1 MRNKLYLKTLAVIM
15 AITAPP
21 VFSLTAQAQ
30 RQVQVVEIQKQPDG
44 TEIHVPK
51 TIEVPEK
58 SAEEVAAAKR
68 KAATVTAEED
78 DLQYF
83 LNNLA
88 KTRAGEST
96 VVIDLSTFKDTIR
109 QTTLQVNQGISLK
122 FTNGAIRRGEGI
134 AKDEPVVMISNGT
147 AVEFDETV
155 ILSGE
160 NLENNGPVVH
170 VDNSSLKTAAYIG
183 NTKIGSTLW
192 HYYSLRVDTNAHIE
206 SHSAGSKSMT
216 LYANSTTGNSTLE
229 IIGGVIAPGLSY
241 GSDNNMVMTGGKI
254 GESGQGGI
262 HLNGKGG
269 IILSGG
275 KVNTVYCDNADAAQ
289 DVFVLGENVSVRG
302 ILYANLSSKL
312 RLSQMLT
319 NNFYKTLFLQ
329 YHNPEIHDGLVVA
342 VGENGYQISQEDLS
356 LMALWYWH
364 TGGDV
369 LQDISLYKLC
379 LEGNSVVVR
388 KKVQDL
394 QSAINN
400 AADNTETTIN
410 LDNYGELT
418 TGILIPTG
426 KKIKM
431 TGTKNVALA
440 SNFTGDYIFRTEGDA
455 QLDITIP
462 GFSTSTYPKY
472 AFVAGGGSSKIQIN
486 QYGESIMAYLN
497 TLLYTENG
505 GTIDCYSKITKTTF
519 YNSTGGTINIYSDGD
534 VLNPTAEEG
543 STTNIT
549 GKLFFSGTFT
559 AEGTVRM
566 RGDIISNLTN
576 LVLGKN
582 SLMTF
587 TTDVAR
593 ANAKNLIAS
602 FKNNDYTLGKD
613 YIHFLGSYYRIKF
626 SELLY
631 GHTPTIGSYI
641 GEDEK
646 KHDCIRIVE
655 YDKEKTD
662 AELARIAVELNAL
675 EENRV
680 DCVERLQE
688 TRIAIEENYNV
699 GNLTSEEYEQ
709 LERGYRDIL
718 PRIAQYDAV
727 YAIYKADHLSIIEAG
742 YYAEIWIINAVI
754 DDLQNRLFAIEEEIA
769 SLQRELDTILASHK
783 KPFTN
788 TDDLQDYLNSLAQ
801 NNETTPDAPAKVS
814 VENGTEI
821 EDIVIPEGTHVEID
835 IDGNGGE
842 STDDLQAYLNGLV
855 NVSEGSSLTIKGK
868 WVVPTGALN
877 PRIDVRGIIDIY
889 ATIILEGTRE
899 EVVRVYG
906 GGTANWRGN
915 MPTGKIHN
923 EGTLNHYSGTTGH
936 IENHG
941 TANHSGGTCHH
952 IVNYVT
958 YNLTGGTIDGN
969 GSTFDYAFENHGT
982 AHLTGG
988 TIIHRHTLI
997 YIVKGAT
1004 TYIDGT
1010 KLDDSNAMTTI
1021 RAYEDFHM
1029 RGDYKPVNIELYY
1042 GVRIHFLTSWTVR
1055 WHITFIDNRVTV
1067 RKVIFMSD
1075 DFTFDD
1081 RNIQYI
1087 DYPLPDGYRW
1097 YWNREENGIELR
1109 DDRVYDSDD
1118 LQNFLDGLA
1127 SNPGTSLEPRRL
1139 YGDGHTVYINRRFSF
1154 PALTHVL
1161 IRDIRLIFDGSDGR
1175 WDIPSGTTVYLC
1187 DTKVE
1192 NDGEGVSGL
1201 HVHGDLYLEKTIFLN
1216 VHLYLYRTLYIWD
1229 RITSPLYIHYIAD
1242 GGLNG
1247 GERIAEGADGYILTE
1262 SDLQNLIYSDEPTDG
1277 HDWYLM
1283 LDGNAIV
1290 LADRNITGI
1299 GGIHG
1304 VDTATP
1310 RAAFTPDGTLRISGT
1325 SPDTPCML
1333 FRTDGTRIATGT
1345 AAEIAT
1351 KAMGIAK
1358 GHYILRIGSETLKL
1372 VR

>member
-1 MRNKLYLKTLAVIM
+1 MRNRLYLKVAAVIM
-15 AITAPP
+15 AITALP

-30 RQVQVVEIQKQPDG
+30 RQVHVTELQKQPDG
-44 TEIHVPK
+44 TEVYVPK
-51 TIEVPEK
+51 TIEVPEE
-58 SAEEVAAAKR
+58 SAEELAAAKR

-88 KTRAGEST
+88 MTRAGESP
-96 VVIDLSTFKDTIR
+96 VVIDLSTFSATTR
-109 QTTLQVNQGISLK
+109 ETTLEVNQGISIK
-122 FTNGAIRRGEGI
+122 FTNGTLKRGTGLAEGAAIIR
-134 AKDEPVVMISNGT
+134 ISNGT
-147 AVEFDETV
+147 IVEFDETV
-155 ILSGE
+155 TISGE
-160 NLENNGPVVH
+160 NLPTNGVAVYLG
-170 VDNSSLKTAAYIG
+170 DASLKTAAWIG
-183 NTKIGSTLW
+183 NTKDAELD
-192 HYYSLRVDTNAHIE
+192 YYCCI
-206 SHSAGSKSMT
+206 SAYSSSSK
-216 LYANSTTGNSTLE
+216 LEVLGGTTD
-229 IIGGVIAPGLSY
+229 IGGISYKGTEPLVI
-241 GSDNNMVMTGGKI
+241 
-254 GESGQGGI
+254 
-262 HLNGKGG
+262 
-269 IILSGG
+269 SGG
-275 KVNTVYCDNADAAQ
+275 KHHSIHSHGSDA
-289 DVFVLGENVSVRG
+289 VISGENTEIS
-302 ILYANLSSKL
+302 LFAFTDKKSKL
-312 RLSQMLT
+312 YLKSSVKYLR
-319 NNFYKTLFLQ
+319 FYDMF
-329 YHNPEIHDGLVVA
+329 HVISDGYAVA
-342 VGENGYQISQEDLS
+342 TGYDGYQLTED
-356 LMALWYWH
+356 
-364 TGGDV
+364 D
-369 LQDISLYKLC
+369 LQMIKVSYDKSVCDYEKR
-379 LEGNSVVVR
+379 LEGNSIVMR
-388 KKVQDL
+388 KIVKDL
-394 QSAINN
+394 QSDINN
-400 AADNTETTIN
+400 AADNKVTTIN
-410 LDNYGELT
+410 LDDYGELT

-426 KKIKM
+426 KKVRL
-431 TGTKNVALA
+431 TGTKNVTLA
-440 SNFTGDYIFRTEGDA
+440 SNFTGDFIFRTEGDA
-455 QLDITIP
+455 QLYITIP
-462 GFSTSTYPKY
+462 GFSASTYPKY

-486 QYGESIMAYLN
+486 QYGESIIDYVN

-505 GTIDCYSKITKTTF
+505 GTIDCYSKITKSTF

-549 GKLFFSGTFT
+549 GKLLFSGTFT
-559 AEGTVRM
+559 AEGTVSM
-566 RGDIISNLTN
+566 RGDIINNLTN

-582 SLMTF
+582 SFVGF
-587 TTDVAR
+587 TTEVTGAG
-593 ANAKNLIAS
+593 NLIAS

-613 YIHFLGSYYRIKF
+613 YIHFLSSYYYRIKF
-626 SELLY
+626 SGLLD
-631 GHTPTIGSYI
+631 GHTTIIGSYK
-641 GEDEK
+641 GEDGVS
-646 KHDCIRIVE
+646 HSCIRIVE
-655 YDKEKTD
+655 YDEEEVSSKMSSI
-662 AELARIAVELNAL
+662 AEDLHELDDRILACDKAL
-675 EENRV
+675 EV
-680 DCVERLQE
+680 VAK
-688 TRIAIEENYNV
+688 AISENYRV
-699 GNLTSEEYEQ
+699 GNLTSEESEKLRASYYELLPDLDACCAELKATNSLYKEVEEYRNYIYESIRQ
-709 LERGYRDIL
+709 L
-718 PRIAQYDAV
+718 
-727 YAIYKADHLSIIEAG
+727 
-742 YYAEIWIINAVI
+742 AEMTSVLAYNI
-754 DDLQNRLFAIEEEIA
+754 DEIQELIA

-801 NNETTPDAPAKVS
+801 NNETTPEDPAKVP
-814 VENGTEI
+814 VADGTEI
-821 EDIVIPEGTHVEID
+821 KDIVIPEGTHVEID

-923 EGTLNHYSGTTGH
+923 EGTLNHYSGTIGH

-941 TANHSGGTCHH
+941 TTNHSGGTCHH
-952 IVNYVT
+952 VVNYIT
-958 YNLTGGTIDGN
+958 YNLTGGTIDGS

-982 AHLTGG
+982 ARLTGG
-988 TIIHRHTLI
+988 TIIHRQTLI
-997 YIVKGAT
+997 YIVKGST

-1010 KLDDSNAMTTI
+1010 KLDDSNATITI

-1029 RGDYKPVNIELYY
+1029 RGDYEPVNIELYY

-1097 YWNREENGIELR
+1097 YWNREDNGIELR

-1118 LQNFLDGLA
+1118 LQNFLDGLS

-1161 IRDIRLIFDGSDGR
+1161 IRDIRLVFDGADGR

-1229 RITSPLYIHYIAD
+1229 RITSPLYIHYISD

-1325 SPDTPCML
+1325 SSDTPCSL

-1358 GHYILRIGSETLKL
+1358 GHYILRIGSETMKL

>member
-1 MRNKLYLKTLAVIM
+1 M
-15 AITAPP
+15 AITALP

-30 RQVQVVEIQKQPDG
+30 RQVHVTELQKQPDG
-44 TEIHVPK
+44 TEVYVPK
-51 TIEVPEK
+51 TIEVPEE
-58 SAEEVAAAKR
+58 SAEELAAAKR

-88 KTRAGEST
+88 MTRAGESP
-96 VVIDLSTFKDTIR
+96 VVIDLSTFSATTR
-109 QTTLQVNQGISLK
+109 ETTLEVNQGISIK
-122 FTNGAIRRGEGI
+122 FTNGTLKRGTGLAEGAAIIR
-134 AKDEPVVMISNGT
+134 ISNGT
-147 AVEFDETV
+147 IVEFDETV
-155 ILSGE
+155 TISGE
-160 NLENNGPVVH
+160 NLPTNGVAVYLG
-170 VDNSSLKTAAYIG
+170 DASLKTAAWIG
-183 NTKIGSTLW
+183 NTKDAELD
-192 HYYSLRVDTNAHIE
+192 YYCCI
-206 SHSAGSKSMT
+206 SAYSSSSK
-216 LYANSTTGNSTLE
+216 LEVLGGTTD
-229 IIGGVIAPGLSY
+229 IGGISYKGTEPLVI
-241 GSDNNMVMTGGKI
+241 
-254 GESGQGGI
+254 
-262 HLNGKGG
+262 
-269 IILSGG
+269 SGG
-275 KVNTVYCDNADAAQ
+275 KHHSIHSHGSDA
-289 DVFVLGENVSVRG
+289 VISGENTEIS
-302 ILYANLSSKL
+302 LFAFTDKKSKL
-312 RLSQMLT
+312 YLKSSVKYLR
-319 NNFYKTLFLQ
+319 FYDMF
-329 YHNPEIHDGLVVA
+329 HVISDGYAVA
-342 VGENGYQISQEDLS
+342 TGYDGYQLTED
-356 LMALWYWH
+356 
-364 TGGDV
+364 D
-369 LQDISLYKLC
+369 LQMIKVSYDKSVCDYEKR
-379 LEGNSVVVR
+379 LEGNSIVMR
-388 KKVQDL
+388 KIVKDL
-394 QSAINN
+394 QSDINN
-400 AADNTETTIN
+400 AADNKVTTIN
-410 LDNYGELT
+410 LDDYGELT

-426 KKIKM
+426 KKVRL
-431 TGTKNVALA
+431 TGTKNVTLA
-440 SNFTGDYIFRTEGDA
+440 SNFTGDFIFRTEGDA
-455 QLDITIP
+455 QLYITIP
-462 GFSTSTYPKY
+462 GFSASTYPKY
-472 AFVAGGGSSKIQIN
+472 AFVAGGGSSMILID
-486 QYGESIMAYLN
+486 QYGESIIYYTN

-505 GTIDCYSKITKTTF
+505 GTIDCYSKITKSTF

-549 GKLFFSGTFT
+549 GKLLFSGTFT
-559 AEGTVRM
+559 AEGTVSM
-566 RGDIISNLTN
+566 RGDIINNLTN

-582 SLMTF
+582 SFVGF
-587 TTDVAR
+587 TTEVTGAG
-593 ANAKNLIAS
+593 NLIAS

-613 YIHFLGSYYRIKF
+613 YIHFLSSYYYRIKF
-626 SELLY
+626 SGLLD
-631 GHTPTIGSYI
+631 GHTTTIGSYK
-641 GEDEK
+641 GEDGVS
-646 KHDCIRIVE
+646 HSCIRIVE
-655 YDKEKTD
+655 YDEEEVSSKMSSI
-662 AELARIAVELNAL
+662 AEDLHELDDRILACDKAL
-675 EENRV
+675 EV
-680 DCVERLQE
+680 VAK
-688 TRIAIEENYNV
+688 AISENYRV
-699 GNLTSEEYEQ
+699 GNLTSEESEKLRASYYELLPDLDACCAELKATNSLYKEVEEYRNYIYESIRQ
-709 LERGYRDIL
+709 L
-718 PRIAQYDAV
+718 
-727 YAIYKADHLSIIEAG
+727 
-742 YYAEIWIINAVI
+742 AEMTSVLAYNI
-754 DDLQNRLFAIEEEIA
+754 DEIQELIA

-801 NNETTPDAPAKVS
+801 NNETTPEDPAKVP
-814 VENGTEI
+814 VADGTEI
-821 EDIVIPEGTHVEID
+821 KDIVIPEGTHVEID

-923 EGTLNHYSGTTGH
+923 EGTLNHYSGTIGH

-941 TANHSGGTCHH
+941 TTNHSGGTCHH
-952 IVNYVT
+952 VVNYKT
-958 YNLTGGTIDGN
+958 YTFSGGTIDGN
-969 GSTFDYAFENHGT
+969 GSAFDYAFENHGT

-1010 KLDDSNAMTTI
+1010 MLDDRNAMTTI

-1029 RGDYKPVNIELYY
+1029 RGDYEPVNIELYY

-1161 IRDIRLIFDGSDGR
+1161 IRDIRLVFDGADGR

-1304 VDTATP
+1304 GDTATP

-1325 SPDTPCML
+1325 SSDTPCSL

-1358 GHYILRIGSETLKL
+1358 GQYILRIGSETLKL

>member
-1 MRNKLYLKTLAVIM
+1 MRNRLYLKVAAVIM
-15 AITAPP
+15 AITALP

-30 RQVQVVEIQKQPDG
+30 REVQVMELQKQPDG
-44 TEIHVPK
+44 TEVYVPK

-78 DLQYF
+78 DLQYY
-83 LNNLA
+83 LNHIV
-88 KTRAGEST
+88 KTRAGESA
-96 VVIDLSTFKDTIR
+96 VVIDLSTFSATTR
-109 QTTLQVNQGISLK
+109 ETTLEVNQGISIK
-122 FTNGAIRRGEGI
+122 FTNGTLKSGTGLPSGA
-134 AKDEPVVMISNGT
+134 PVISISNGSV
-147 AVEFDETV
+147 VEFDATV
-155 ILSGE
+155 VISRNLSTDGYAVE
-160 NLENNGPVVH
+160 LL
-170 VDNSSLKTAAYIG
+170 DASLNTAARI
-183 NTKIGSTLW
+183 S
-192 HYYSLRVDTNAHIE
+192 E
-206 SHSAGSKSMT
+206 SHSNCISATS
-216 LYANSTTGNSTLE
+216 
-229 IIGGVIAPGLSY
+229 
-241 GSDNNMVMTGGKI
+241 
-254 GESGQGGI
+254 
-262 HLNGKGG
+262 
-269 IILSGG
+269 
-275 KVNTVYCDNADAAQ
+275 
-289 DVFVLGENVSVRG
+289 
-302 ILYANLSSKL
+302 LSSKL
-312 RLSQMLT
+312 EVEGGTIGGIVYHGEDQLVISGGTLNYVEVWSEANIIVSGGTLRCLKVCSEAYVIASGEDTYIDYLIYTKNVYRLYLKSAVK
-319 NNFYKTLFLQ
+319 YV
-329 YHNPEIHDGLVVA
+329 YIHDWD
-342 VGENGYQISQEDLS
+342 GEISDGEVLATGYDGYQLTENDMQRITVHS
-356 LMALWYWH
+356 
-364 TGGDV
+364 GI
-369 LQDISLYKLC
+369 LQVYDKC
-379 LEGNSVVVR
+379 LEGNSIVLR
-388 KKVQDL
+388 KKVKDL

-400 AADNTETTIN
+400 AADNTETTID

-418 TGILIPTG
+418 TGILIPAG

-455 QLDITIP
+455 QLTINIP
-462 GFSTSTYPKY
+462 GFSGYSSTALPKY
-472 AFVAGGGSSKIQIN
+472 GLVAGGSASKIQVN
-486 QYGESIMAYLN
+486 QSGTNTLTLPN
-497 TLLYTENG
+497 TLLCTENG
-505 GTIDCYSKITKTTF
+505 GTIDCYANISTKGI
-519 YNSTGGTINIYSDGD
+519 YNATGGTMNIYSESGEVETFTDDGGT
-534 VLNPTAEEG
+534 V
-543 STTNIT
+543 NIT
-549 GKLFFSGTFT
+549 GPVKFYSIFTSLGTAT
-559 AEGTVRM
+559 MLSENVTSLAK
-566 RGDIISNLTN
+566 
-576 LVLGKN
+576 LVLGKQ
-582 SLMTF
+582 SSMTF
-587 TTDVAR
+587 TSKWVKPTSLNISFKDNDYVLDQTYITFEKSTTMLSGFETVRFTLQSEHSAYLSGRHLIIEEVDEDALRQLEKHYHSLEADLASSAENVYVMSELIHNYYLQGLLTEQEYNSFCESLKEVSQQISDVDKALQIYEGLR
-593 ANAKNLIAS
+593 PVFYGKYSVMECEKYAYDLERNLSGINERIANLENEIYSIIAS
-602 FKNNDYTLGKD
+602 
-613 YIHFLGSYYRIKF
+613 R
-626 SELLY
+626 
-631 GHTPTIGSYI
+631 
-641 GEDEK
+641 K
-646 KHDCIRIVE
+646 K
-655 YDKEKTD
+655 T
-662 AELARIAVELNAL
+662 
-675 EENRV
+675 
-680 DCVERLQE
+680 
-688 TRIAIEENYNV
+688 
-699 GNLTSEEYEQ
+699 
-709 LERGYRDIL
+709 
-718 PRIAQYDAV
+718 
-727 YAIYKADHLSIIEAG
+727 
-742 YYAEIWIINAVI
+742 
-754 DDLQNRLFAIEEEIA
+754 
-769 SLQRELDTILASHK
+769 
-783 KPFTN
+783 FTN

-801 NNETTPDAPAKVS
+801 NNETTPEDPAKVP
-814 VENGTEI
+814 VADGTEI
-821 EDIVIPEGTHVEID
+821 KDIVIPEGTHVEID

-877 PRIDVRGIIDIY
+877 PRIDVHGVINIY

-952 IVNYVT
+952 IVNYKT
-958 YNLTGGTIDGN
+958 YTFSGGTIDGN

-1010 KLDDSNAMTTI
+1010 KLDDRNATTTI

-1161 IRDIRLIFDGSDGR
+1161 IRDIRLIFDGADGR

-1242 GGLNG
+1242 GGLDG

-1304 VDTATP
+1304 GDTATP

-1325 SPDTPCML
+1325 SSDTPCML

>member
-1 MRNKLYLKTLAVIM
+1 M
-15 AITAPP
+15 AITALP
-21 VFSLTAQAQ
+21 VFSLTAQTQ

-44 TEIHVPK
+44 TEVYVPK

-122 FTNGAIRRGEGI
+122 FTHGAIRRGEGI
-134 AKDEPVVMISNGT
+134 AKHSPIIRISNST
-147 AVEFDETV
+147 VVEFDETV
-155 ILSGE
+155 TISGE
-160 NLENNGPVVH
+160 NLSTNGTAVNLE
-170 VDNSSLKTAAYIG
+170 DASLRTAAWIG
-183 NTKIGSTLW
+183 NVKYGTENS
-192 HYYSLRVDTNAHIE
+192 YS
-206 SHSAGSKSMT
+206 SAIVASSSSK
-216 LYANSTTGNSTLE
+216 LE
-229 IIGGVIAPGLSY
+229 IVGGTTDYGGTIWYDGAEPLVI
-241 GSDNNMVMTGGKI
+241 
-254 GESGQGGI
+254 
-262 HLNGKGG
+262 
-269 IILSGG
+269 SGG
-275 KVNTVYCDNADAAQ
+275 KHGCIVIQSAADA
-289 DVFVLGENVSVRG
+289 VISGENTSVSELGLPRETSR
-302 ILYANLSSKL
+302 LYLRSAVKYIGFVSSCISDGYVLATGYDGYHLTESDLQTIHVL
-312 RLSQMLT
+312 RSSSV
-319 NNFYKTLFLQ
+319 
-329 YHNPEIHDGLVVA
+329 NPADYE
-342 VGENGYQISQEDLS
+342 
-356 LMALWYWH
+356 
-364 TGGDV
+364 
-369 LQDISLYKLC
+369 KR
-379 LEGNSVVVR
+379 LEGNSIVIR
-388 KKVQDL
+388 KIVKDL

-410 LDNYGELT
+410 LDDYGELT

-426 KKIKM
+426 KKIKL
-431 TGTKNVALA
+431 TGTKDVTLA

-462 GFSTSTYPKY
+462 GFSASTYPKY

-505 GTIDCYSKITKTTF
+505 GTIDCYSKITKSTF

-534 VLNPTAEEG
+534 VLNPTAEKG

-549 GKLFFSGTFT
+549 GKLLLSGTFT
-559 AEGTVRM
+559 AEGAVSM

-582 SLMTF
+582 SFVRF
-587 TTDVAR
+587 TTQVTGAG
-593 ANAKNLIAS
+593 NLIAS

-613 YIHFLGSYYRIKF
+613 YIHFLSSDYRIKF
-626 SELLY
+626 SGLLD
-631 GHTPTIGSYI
+631 GHTTTIGSYK
-641 GEDEK
+641 GEDGVS
-646 KHDCIRIVE
+646 HSCIRIVE
-655 YDKEKTD
+655 YDKEEVSSGMRTIAEDLHVLD
-662 AELARIAVELNAL
+662 AKINACKEAL
-675 EENRV
+675 EV
-680 DCVERLQE
+680 LAV
-688 TRIAIEENYNV
+688 AIEKNHSV
-699 GNLTSEEYEQ
+699 GNLTSEEYAKLRERLFDIQDALTDCNVSLKYANSLYKEVEEDRNYIYESIQQ
-709 LERGYRDIL
+709 LKEVTDVL
-718 PRIAQYDAV
+718 ASRIA
-727 YAIYKADHLSIIEAG
+727 AIQEA
-742 YYAEIWIINAVI
+742 
-754 DDLQNRLFAIEEEIA
+754 IA

-783 KPFTN
+783 NTITN

-801 NNETTPDAPAKVS
+801 NKETTPDAPAKVS
-814 VENGTEI
+814 VADGTEI

-1290 LADRNITGI
+1290 LADRNVTGI

-1304 VDTATP
+1304 GDTTAP

-1325 SPDTPCML
+1325 SSDTPCSL

>member
-1 MRNKLYLKTLAVIM
+1 MRNRLYLKVAAVIM
-15 AITAPP
+15 AITALP

-30 RQVQVVEIQKQPDG
+30 RQVHVTELQKQPDG
-44 TEIHVPK
+44 TEVYVPK
-51 TIEVPEK
+51 TIDVPEK

-88 KTRAGEST
+88 KTRAGESA
-96 VVIDLSTFKDTIR
+96 VVIDLSTFSATTR
-109 QTTLQVNQGISLK
+109 ETTLEVNQGISIK
-122 FTNGAIRRGEGI
+122 FTNGTLKRGTGL
-134 AKDEPVVMISNGT
+134 AKGDPVINISNGSV
-147 AVEFDETV
+147 VEFDETV
-155 ILSGE
+155 TVDVIYDVELGPAVK
-160 NLENNGPVVH
+160 LE
-170 VDNSSLKTAAYIG
+170 DASLKTAAFIG
-183 NTKIGSTLW
+183 TVQNG
-192 HYYSLRVDTNAHIE
+192 DGNDHIFTCAILAAC
-206 SHSAGSKSMT
+206 SSSKVELVGGKT
-216 LYANSTTGNSTLE
+216 RY
-229 IIGGVIAPGLSY
+229 GGVYYCGAEPLI
-241 GSDNNMVMTGGKI
+241 V
-254 GESGQGGI
+254 
-262 HLNGKGG
+262 
-269 IILSGG
+269 SGG
-275 KVNTVYCDNADAAQ
+275 RHGWINVVSDAD
-289 DVFVLGENVSVRG
+289 VIMSGENTYLLDLWFSKKTSRLYLKSAVEGFRFTDYYDVVS
-302 ILYANLSSKL
+302 
-312 RLSQMLT
+312 
-319 NNFYKTLFLQ
+319 
-329 YHNPEIHDGLVVA
+329 DGYVLA
-342 VGENGYQISQEDLS
+342 TGYDGYQLTESDMQKITLTSNL
-356 LMALWYWH
+356 
-364 TGGDV
+364 GD
-369 LQDISLYKLC
+369 YEKR
-379 LEGNSVVVR
+379 LEGNSIVMR
-388 KKVQDL
+388 KKVKDL
-394 QSAINN
+394 QTAINN
-400 AADNTETTIN
+400 AADNTETIIN
-410 LDNYGELT
+410 LDDYGELT

-426 KKIKM
+426 KKIKL
-431 TGTKNVALA
+431 TGTKDVTLA
-440 SNFTGDYIFRTEGDA
+440 SNFTGDFIFRTEGDA
-455 QLDITIP
+455 QLYITIP
-462 GFSTSTYPKY
+462 GFSASTYPKY
-472 AFVAGGGSSKIQIN
+472 AFVAGGGSSMILID
-486 QYGESIMAYLN
+486 QYGESIIYYTN

-505 GTIDCYSKITKTTF
+505 GTIDCFSKISKSTF

-543 STTNIT
+543 STTNIP

-559 AEGTVRM
+559 AEGTVSM
-566 RGDIISNLTN
+566 RGDIINNLTN

-582 SLMTF
+582 SFVGF
-587 TTDVAR
+587 TTEVTGAG
-593 ANAKNLIAS
+593 NLIAS

-613 YIHFLGSYYRIKF
+613 YIHFLSSYYYRIKF
-626 SELLY
+626 SGLLD
-631 GHTPTIGSYI
+631 GHTTTIGSYK
-641 GEDEK
+641 GEDGVS
-646 KHDCIRIVE
+646 HSCIRIVE
-655 YDKEKTD
+655 YDEEEVSSKMSSI
-662 AELARIAVELNAL
+662 AEDLHELDDRILACDKAL
-675 EENRV
+675 EV
-680 DCVERLQE
+680 VAK
-688 TRIAIEENYNV
+688 AISENYRV
-699 GNLTSEEYEQ
+699 GNLTSEESEKLRASYYELLPDLDACCAELKATNSLYKEVEEYRNYIYESIRQ
-709 LERGYRDIL
+709 L
-718 PRIAQYDAV
+718 
-727 YAIYKADHLSIIEAG
+727 
-742 YYAEIWIINAVI
+742 AEMTSVLAYNI
-754 DDLQNRLFAIEEEIA
+754 DEIQELIA

-801 NNETTPDAPAKVS
+801 NNETTPEDPAKVP
-814 VENGTEI
+814 VADGTEI
-821 EDIVIPEGTHVEID
+821 KDIVIPEGTHVEID

-877 PRIDVRGIIDIY
+877 PRIEVRGIIDIY

-923 EGTLNHYSGTTGH
+923 EGTLNHYSGTIGH

-941 TANHSGGTCHH
+941 TTNHSGGTCHH
-952 IVNYVT
+952 VVNYIT
-958 YNLTGGTIDGN
+958 YNLTGGTIDGS

-982 AHLTGG
+982 ARLTGG
-988 TIIHRHTLI
+988 TIIHRQTLI
-997 YIVKGAT
+997 YIVKGST

-1010 KLDDSNAMTTI
+1010 KLDDSNATTTI

-1029 RGDYKPVNIELYY
+1029 RGDYEPVNIELYY

-1161 IRDIRLIFDGSDGR
+1161 IRDIRLVFDGADGR

-1229 RITSPLYIHYIAD
+1229 RITSPLYIHYISD

-1325 SPDTPCML
+1325 SSDTPCSL

>member
-1 MRNKLYLKTLAVIM
+1 MRNRLYLKVAAVIM
-15 AITAPP
+15 AIIALP

-30 RQVQVVEIQKQPDG
+30 RQVHVMELQKQPDG
-44 TEIHVPK
+44 TEVYVPK

-68 KAATVTAEED
+68 MATTVTAEED

-88 KTRAGEST
+88 MTRAGESA
-96 VVIDLSTFKDTIR
+96 VVIDLSTFSATTR
-109 QTTLQVNQGISLK
+109 ETTLEVNQGISIK
-122 FTNGAIRRGEGI
+122 FTNGTLKRGTGLSKNAPLIR
-134 AKDEPVVMISNGT
+134 ISNGT
-147 AVEFDETV
+147 IVEFDETV
-155 ILSGE
+155 TISGE
-160 NLENNGPVVH
+160 NLSTQGAAVELE
-170 VDNSSLKTAAYIG
+170 DASLKTAAWIG
-183 NTKIGSTLW
+183 NTCDGAGY
-192 HYYSLRVDTNAHIE
+192 HACIE
-206 SHSAGSKSMT
+206 ALQSSSK
-216 LYANSTTGNSTLE
+216 LEVLGGTTD
-229 IIGGVIAPGLSY
+229 GGVIQYRGTEPL
-241 GSDNNMVMTGGKI
+241 VI
-254 GESGQGGI
+254 
-262 HLNGKGG
+262 
-269 IILSGG
+269 SGG
-275 KVNTVYCDNADAAQ
+275 KHDFIIVDHDCTDAVISGKNTEISSFSFKYNT
-289 DVFVLGENVSVRG
+289 
-302 ILYANLSSKL
+302 SKL
-312 RLSQMLT
+312 NLKSSVKYLK
-319 NNFYKTLFLQ
+319 FYDWYKV
-329 YHNPEIHDGLVVA
+329 ISDGYAVA
-342 VGENGYQISQEDLS
+342 TGYDGYQLTED
-356 LMALWYWH
+356 
-364 TGGDV
+364 D
-369 LQDISLYKLC
+369 LQMIEVTNRITSVNDLNDYEKR
-379 LEGNSVVVR
+379 LEGNSIVMR
-388 KKVQDL
+388 KKVKDL
-394 QSAINN
+394 QTAINH

-410 LDNYGELT
+410 LDDYGELT

-426 KKIKM
+426 KKIKL
-431 TGTKNVALA
+431 TGTKNVTLA

-462 GFSTSTYPKY
+462 GFSASTYPKY
-472 AFVAGGGSSKIQIN
+472 AFAAGGGSSKIQIN
-486 QYGESIMAYLN
+486 QYGESIIYYVN

-519 YNSTGGTINIYSDGD
+519 YNSAGGTINIYSDGD

-549 GKLFFSGTFT
+549 GKLYFSGTFT
-559 AEGTVRM
+559 AEGTVSM

-582 SLMTF
+582 SFLTF
-587 TTDVAR
+587 ATQVTGAE
-593 ANAKNLIAS
+593 NLIAS

-613 YIHFLGSYYRIKF
+613 YIHFLSSDYRIKF
-626 SELLY
+626 SGLLD
-631 GHTPTIGSYI
+631 GHTTTIGSYK
-641 GEDEK
+641 GEDGES
-646 KHDCIRIVE
+646 HSCIRIVE
-655 YDKEKTD
+655 YDKEKVSSEMSSIAAQLHELD
-662 AELARIAVELNAL
+662 ARKMVCAEDLKVLY
-675 EENRV
+675 
-680 DCVERLQE
+680 D
-688 TRIAIEENYNV
+688 AIEKNHSV
-699 GNLTSEEYEQ
+699 GNLTSEEYEKLRESLFKIQAALNVCYVRLEYTNSFYKEVEEYRNYIYESIHQ
-709 LERGYRDIL
+709 LAME
-718 PRIAQYDAV
+718 
-727 YAIYKADHLSIIEAG
+727 ADVLA
-742 YYAEIWIINAVI
+742 YEIDEI
-754 DDLQNRLFAIEEEIA
+754 QEEIA
-769 SLQRELDTILASHK
+769 SFKCELDTILASHK

-814 VENGTEI
+814 VEKGTEI
-821 EDIVIPEGTHVEID
+821 ENIVIPEGTHVEID

-855 NVSEGSSLTIKGK
+855 NVSEGSSLTMKGK

-877 PRIDVRGIIDIY
+877 PRIEVRGIIDIY

-899 EVVRVYG
+899 EVIHVYG
-906 GGTANWRGN
+906 GGTANWRGELQG
-915 MPTGKIHN
+915 GKIVN

-941 TANHSGGTCHH
+941 TTNHSGGTCHH
-952 IVNYVT
+952 VVNYVT

-969 GSTFDYAFENHGT
+969 GSTFDYAFENHST

-1010 KLDDSNAMTTI
+1010 KLDDRNAMTTI

-1029 RGDYKPVNIELYY
+1029 RGDYEPVNIELYY

-1097 YWNREENGIELR
+1097 YWNRQENGIELR

-1118 LQNFLDGLA
+1118 LQNFLDGLS

-1154 PALTHVL
+1154 TALTHVL
-1161 IRDIRLIFDGSDGR
+1161 IRDIRLIFDGADGR

-1242 GGLNG
+1242 GDLNG
-1247 GERIAEGADGYILTE
+1247 GERIAEGADSYILTE

-1283 LDGNAIV
+1283 LEGNAIV
-1290 LADRNITGI
+1290 LADRNVTGI

-1304 VDTATP
+1304 GDTATP

>member
-1 MRNKLYLKTLAVIM
+1 MRNRLYLKVAAVIM
-15 AITAPP
+15 AITALP

-30 RQVQVVEIQKQPDG
+30 QQVHVTELQKQPDG
-44 TEIHVPK
+44 TEVYVPK

-88 KTRAGEST
+88 MTRAGESP
-96 VVIDLSTFKDTIR
+96 VVIDLSTFSATTR
-109 QTTLQVNQGISLK
+109 ETTLEVNQGISLK
-122 FTNGAIRRGEGI
+122 FTNGAIRRGTGLAEGSHLI
-134 AKDEPVVMISNGT
+134 RISNGT
-147 AVEFDETV
+147 IVEFDETV
-155 ILSGE
+155 TISGE
-160 NLENNGPVVH
+160 NLLTQGQAVYL
-170 VDNSSLKTAAYIG
+170 DDASLKTAAWIG
-183 NTKIGSTLW
+183 NTQCGTESR
-192 HYYSLRVDTNAHIE
+192 YYPCIKAYS
-206 SHSAGSKSMT
+206 S
-216 LYANSTTGNSTLE
+216 
-229 IIGGVIAPGLSY
+229 
-241 GSDNNMVMTGGKI
+241 
-254 GESGQGGI
+254 
-262 HLNGKGG
+262 
-269 IILSGG
+269 
-275 KVNTVYCDNADAAQ
+275 
-289 DVFVLGENVSVRG
+289 
-302 ILYANLSSKL
+302 SSKL
-312 RLSQMLT
+312 EVLGGTTGHGGIWYDGTEPLVISGGTHCCIFVSCFVGSGSDAVISGKNTEISAVSFKKNTSKL
-319 NNFYKTLFLQ
+319 YLKSSIKFLRFDDMFDV
-329 YHNPEIHDGLVVA
+329 ISDGYAVA
-342 VGENGYQISQEDLS
+342 TGYDGYQLTED
-356 LMALWYWH
+356 
-364 TGGDV
+364 D
-369 LQDISLYKLC
+369 LQMIEVTQYVGKGNDYEKR
-379 LEGNSVVVR
+379 LEGNSIVMR
-388 KKVQDL
+388 KKVKDL
-394 QSAINN
+394 QTAINN

-410 LDNYGELT
+410 LDDYGELT

-426 KKIKM
+426 KKIKL
-431 TGTKNVALA
+431 TGTKNFMLA
-440 SNFTGDYIFRTEGDA
+440 SNFTGNYIFRTEGDA

-462 GFSTSTYPKY
+462 GFSASTYPKY

-486 QYGESIMAYLN
+486 QYGESIIDYVN

-505 GTIDCYSKITKTTF
+505 GTIDCYSKITKITF
-519 YNSTGGTINIYSDGD
+519 YNSAGGTINIYSDGD

-549 GKLFFSGTFT
+549 GKLLFSGTFT
-559 AEGTVRM
+559 AEGTVSM

-582 SLMTF
+582 SFVRF
-587 TTDVAR
+587 TTEVTGAG
-593 ANAKNLIAS
+593 NLIAS

-613 YIHFLGSYYRIKF
+613 YIHFLSSDYRIKF
-626 SELLY
+626 SGLLD
-631 GHTPTIGSYI
+631 GHTTTIGSYK
-641 GEDEK
+641 GEDGK
-646 KHDCIRIVE
+646 IHSCIRIVE
-655 YDKEKTD
+655 YDKEKVSSEMSSIREKLD
-662 AELARIAVELNAL
+662 VLYDRENACNEAL
-675 EENRV
+675 KV
-680 DCVERLQE
+680 VAG
-688 TRIAIEENYNV
+688 AIEKNYSV
-699 GNLTSEEYEQ
+699 GNLTSEEYEKLRESLFHIEADLQACYAILDYTNSLYKKVEEDRNYIYDSIEQ
-709 LERGYRDIL
+709 LVAATDL
-718 PRIAQYDAV
+718 HACRIA
-727 YAIYKADHLSIIEAG
+727 
-742 YYAEIWIINAVI
+742 VI
-754 DDLQNRLFAIEEEIA
+754 QEDIA

-801 NNETTPDAPAKVS
+801 NKETTPEDPAKVP
-814 VENGTEI
+814 VADGTEI
-821 EDIVIPEGTHVEID
+821 KDIVIPEGTHVEID

-842 STDDLQAYLNGLV
+842 SGDDLQAYLNGLV

-877 PRIDVRGIIDIY
+877 PRIEVHGIIDIY

-906 GGTANWRGN
+906 GGTANWRGE
-915 MPTGKIHN
+915 MQGGKIVN

-941 TANHSGGTCHH
+941 TTNHSGGTCHH
-952 IVNYVT
+952 VVNYVT

-1010 KLDDSNAMTTI
+1010 KLDDRNAMTTI

-1029 RGDYKPVNIELYY
+1029 RGDYEPVNIELYY

-1067 RKVIFMSD
+1067 RKVIFISD

-1161 IRDIRLIFDGSDGR
+1161 IRDIRLIFDGADGR

-1229 RITSPLYIHYIAD
+1229 RITSPLYIHYVSD

-1277 HDWYLM
+1277 YDWYLM

-1310 RAAFTPDGTLRISGT
+1310 RAAFTADGTLRISGT